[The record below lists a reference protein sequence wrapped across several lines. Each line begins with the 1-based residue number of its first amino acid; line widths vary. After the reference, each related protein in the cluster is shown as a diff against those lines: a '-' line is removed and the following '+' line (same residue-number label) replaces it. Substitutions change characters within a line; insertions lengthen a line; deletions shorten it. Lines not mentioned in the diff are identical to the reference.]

1 MRYIGHA
8 LEEVF
13 ESFWHL
19 DGRIFR
25 TLRDLV
31 VPGRV
36 AIGYIA
42 GHRARYV
49 APLRL
54 FVILSL
60 LTFFVAQFSLEFDA
74 ENAIQ
79 IDPDTGINISKDD
92 EADMA
97 SGAAAHRD
105 IAKASTVAEVER
117 IRDAELANI
126 DRAVAL
132 IPKNIPAATVKLDIV
147 RNSLQAQAK
156 RRITE
161 LQAGPA
167 VAEPGAAARAA
178 IATATTVA
186 DVERIRNAELAR
198 IDRARAL
205 IAKNIPAGTVKL
217 DIARN
222 SLQADAKLRIA
233 KLEAGADDAKR
244 STTPDSRVA
253 SGDKSAAA
261 AARRSAGNA
270 QPPKSDEKSEAVAAD
285 DVKNKPK
292 IEPETAW
299 DAKANPIAIPW
310 LPAFAN
316 NWLNKQSD
324 RASRNMMAIRDDP
337 QRFVRVVISAIPSTL
352 FVLVPVFALLLKI
365 FYIFK
370 RRLYLEHL
378 VVALYSHAF
387 LLLSLL
393 GIFASMALRHGVGAQ
408 VPWLGTAFG
417 WVEGL
422 LWAWMPIYLLLMQKK
437 VYRQGWWMT
446 LFKYCVIGTV
456 YFMLLTFGAVATF
469 FYSLVRM

>member
-1 MRYIGHA
+1 
-8 LEEVF
+8 VF

-36 AIGYIA
+36 ALGYIA

-60 LTFFVAQFSLEFDA
+60 VTFFVAQFSLEFDA

-105 IAKASTVAEVER
+105 IAKATTVAEVER
-117 IRDAELANI
+117 IRDRELANL
-126 DRAVAL
+126 DRAIAL

-147 RNSLQAQAK
+147 RNSLSAQAK

-161 LQAGPA
+161 LEG
-167 VAEPGAAARAA
+167 GAAAVSKRPVTSDAKTAA
-178 IATATTVA
+178 IDPEAAPAT
-186 DVERIRNAELAR
+186 
-198 IDRARAL
+198 
-205 IAKNIPAGTVKL
+205 GTKF
-217 DIARN
+217 
-222 SLQADAKLRIA
+222 DAKLDV
-233 KLEAGADDAKR
+233 G
-244 STTPDSRVA
+244 
-253 SGDKSAAA
+253 SGSK
-261 AARRSAGNA
+261 
-270 QPPKSDEKSEAVAAD
+270 AAD
-285 DVKNKPK
+285 KPK
-292 IEPETAW
+292 KEPETAW

-316 NWLNKQSD
+316 DWLNRQSD